1 MGQKLNRHP
10 TKEDMQMANKP
21 VNRCPHRMSSGKST
35 LNYNE
40 IRPPEWPQP
49 RPPTAANA
57 GAGAINALDSHTS
70 PSLWKTV

>member
-40 IRPPEWPQP
+40 ILRYAHQNGHNPDHQQQQMPA
-49 RPPTAANA
+49 R
-57 GAGAINALDSHTS
+57 
-70 PSLWKTV
+70 VR

>member
-40 IRPPEWPQP
+40 I
-49 RPPTAANA
+49 
-57 GAGAINALDSHTS
+57 L
-70 PSLWKTV
+70 